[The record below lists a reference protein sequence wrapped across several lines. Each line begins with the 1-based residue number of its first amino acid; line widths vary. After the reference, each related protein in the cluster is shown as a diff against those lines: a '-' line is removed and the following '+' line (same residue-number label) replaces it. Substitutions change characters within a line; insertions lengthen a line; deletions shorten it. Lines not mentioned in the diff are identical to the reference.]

1 MKIILINNLYKP
13 YARGGAEKVVEN
25 IARGLLKQGDE
36 VKIITTRPFFSRGPI
51 FERETNIYYLRS
63 FYYNL
68 ISIPKFL
75 RFFWHILDIFW
86 PGDFWRTWLI
96 LKREKPD
103 LVISHNLKGIGLSA
117 RAAIKSLRIKHIHT
131 LHDIQLLHPSG
142 LMMYGEEKK
151 IENFSSRIYAFLSKI
166 FISSPDFIVSPSVWL
181 MRLHEERGF
190 FKKSK
195 KYIIPNPID
204 LIIGNASQGNQKGDE
219 INFLY
224 VGQIENHKGISFL
237 VESFEGI
244 NSGKLTIVG
253 DGSILNKLKKDKGG
267 NNIVFLG
274 RKNKDEVA
282 ELMRRADCLIV
293 PSLCYENSPTVIY
306 EAFAVGLPVLASRLG
321 GIGELLP
328 AEYLFEAG
336 NREDL
341 LKKIEWFKENKNL
354 VVQEATKNKKLVE
367 ELGTDNYIKKIINL

>member
-25 IARGLLKQGDE
+25 ITRGLLDKGKE

-51 FERETNIYYLRS
+51 FEKETNIYYLRS

-68 ISIPKFL
+68 ISMPKFL

-86 PGDFWRTWLI
+86 PGDFWRTWAI
-96 LKREKPD
+96 LRREKPD
-103 LVISHNLKGIGLSA
+103 LVISHNLKGVGLLA

-142 LMMYGEEKK
+142 LMVYGEEEK

-166 FISSPDFIVSPSVWL
+166 FIGSPDFVVSPSAWL

-204 LIIGNASQGNQKGDE
+204 LIIGNISRDNQKGDGVD
-219 INFLY
+219 FLY

-237 VESFEGI
+237 VESFENI

-293 PSLCYENSPTVIY
+293 PSLCYENSPIVIY
-306 EAFAVGLPVLASRLG
+306 EAFASGLPVLASKLG
-321 GIGELLP
+321 GITELLAP
-328 AEYLFEAG
+328 EFLFEAG
-336 NREDL
+336 NSEDL
-341 LKKIEWFKENKNL
+341 ANKINWFKENKIL
-354 VVQEATKNKKLVE
+354 VAQEAVRNRRLVE
-367 ELGTDNYIKKIINL
+367 ELKTGNYIKKIINL